1 MLVKTES
8 TNERALLFYKEKGFL
23 EEGKTAE
30 ELNNRNVELPVL
42 KLFLRKT
49 YENAGLAQEGGF
61 EPSNSGHAD
70 LYQS

>member
-8 TNERALLFYKEKGFL
+8 TNEGALLFYKEKGFL

-30 ELNNRNVELPVL
+30 ELNNENVELTVL

-49 YENAGLAQEGGF
+49 
-61 EPSNSGHAD
+61 
-70 LYQS
+70 